1 MPGPLLA
8 VGAAFFVSGIAAL
21 VYQIAWQRILA
32 LQSGVGIYS
41 IAMIVAAFMAGLGA
55 GSHLGGVLSARVS
68 RPAALRTFAAL
79 ELGIAAFG
87 AVSSWIYYDWLYLRA
102 AWLYSP
108 AWRAALM
115 HLASFLVPTALMGMS
130 LPFLVRAMVVD
141 VGGAGRTIG
150 FLYGINMLGAS
161 AGALLTPWVLIRLFG
176 IRGAIGIAALANLA
190 AGLTALAL
198 YARRCKQPDGA
209 ESHSASSADRPAVS
223 ALSASPAAV
232 SAPSASPVALSTPS
246 AGGSLLFWVVLY
258 ALSGFCA
265 LALEI
270 VWFRLI
276 DVAVKSRAFTFGTV
290 LAIYLFGAAA
300 GSLAGAAIVH
310 RVARPLRA
318 FLECQCLLLAYAGG
332 TLLLIAYVPTDTRLY
347 HWFFEY
353 WRRYDG
359 FSLGQ
364 SGDLVSL
371 SRLYLLLPAALYAL
385 PTVLMGLSF
394 PILQRAVQDDPR
406 TAGHKVG
413 VLQAA
418 NIAGCVAGSLLVG
431 LVLLDRIGTLG
442 TVRAL
447 LAVGL
452 GLAVVGMRR
461 AGSLWRF
468 GVLAGVLVVVAAAMP
483 APSRFWA
490 RLHGRDGM
498 AGGPVAVDE
507 DATGVGAL
515 TPNPWQPGEWQLS
528 CNGKGQGALP
538 FFEGHALLGAVPAI
552 LHGGPR
558 DVAIIGLGTG
568 GTAWAAACRPETAD
582 VTVYEIF
589 GPQRRLLEA
598 FRGLERYP
606 PLEGFLRDPRV
617 RIQVADGRNALEQS
631 PRRFDL
637 IEADPIFPDR
647 AYSGNLYSVEFFR
660 RCARKLKPGG
670 LACTWAPTARIYAS
684 FHAAFP
690 HVVGLENR
698 SIVVGSN
705 EPIPVD
711 VEAWVARATSP
722 AVVSYLGAELSQ
734 EVVKRLQKCRP
745 LVRTGRRAVDLNHD
759 LFPRDEFLTP

>member
-1 MPGPLLA
+1 MPGRLLA

-32 LQSGVGIYS
+32 LHSGVGIYS
-41 IAMIVAAFMAGLGA
+41 IAMIVGAFMAGLGA
-55 GSHLGGVLSARVS
+55 GSHLGGGLSARAS
-68 RPAALRTFAAL
+68 RAVALRTFAAL

-87 AVSSWIYYDWLYLRA
+87 AASSWIYYDWLYLRA
-102 AWLYSP
+102 GWLYSP
-108 AWRAALM
+108 AWRAAVM
-115 HLASFLVPTALMGMS
+115 HVASFLVPTVLMGMS
-130 LPFLVRAMVVD
+130 LPFLVRAMVAD
-141 VGGAGRTIG
+141 VAGAGRTIG

-176 IRGAIGIAALANLA
+176 IRGAIGIAALANVA

-198 YARRCKQPDGA
+198 YASRPKEPD
-209 ESHSASSADRPAVS
+209 ESPPSAPSTGGPAVS
-223 ALSASPAAV
+223 MS
-232 SAPSASPVALSTPS
+232 S
-246 AGGSLLFWVVLY
+246 AGGSLLSWVVLY
-258 ALSGFCA
+258 ALSGFAA

-310 RVARPLRA
+310 RVARPRRA

-332 TLLLIAYVPTDTRLY
+332 VLLLIAYLPTDTPLY

-359 FSLGQ
+359 FSLGR
-364 SGDLVSL
+364 SADLVSL
-371 SRLYLLLPAALYAL
+371 SRLYLLLPIALYAL

-413 VLQAA
+413 LLQAA

-442 TVRAL
+442 TVRIL
-447 LAVGL
+447 LGIGV
-452 GLAVVGMRR
+452 GLAVMGMRR
-461 AGSLWRF
+461 AGPWWRF
-468 GVLAGVLVVVAAAMP
+468 GLLAGVLVAVAAAMP
-483 APSRFWA
+483 EPPRFWA
-490 RLHGRDGM
+490 RLHGRDGA

-515 TPNPWQPGEWQLS
+515 TRNPWQPGEWQLS
-528 CNGKGQGALP
+528 CNGKGEGALP
-538 FFEGHALLGAVPAI
+538 FFEGHTLLGAVPAI

-568 GTAWAAACRPETAD
+568 GTAWAAACRPETTD

-589 GPQRRLLEA
+589 GPQRRLLEV

-606 PLEGFLRDPRV
+606 PLEGFLNDPRV
-617 RIQVADGRNALEQS
+617 RIEVADGRNALEQS
-631 PRRFDL
+631 PRQFDL
-637 IEADPIFPDR
+637 IESDPIFPDR

-670 LACTWAPTARIYAS
+670 LVCAWAPTARIYAS

-722 AVVSYLGAELSQ
+722 AVVSYLGAELAQ
-734 EVVKRLQKCRP
+734 EVVKRVQKCKP